1 MCSWYGSSLQP
12 NQPIWSIVFAF
23 HRSHWT
29 KSEFKWIF
37 VKVCGRSILSRLRDA
52 RCEEFDCNFLFSHTL
67 SSLRVFSSF
76 SFKLNSVLLYYL
88 YLCFFPR
95 RRARERRTRKD
106 VEKKNTNRTIFVNA
120 LDTIFEWNWNTI
132 NARAHHPQWFN
143 QLNYKLVRKYP
154 ESRRACASLSYLL
167 MWIRTHWFIVVILQI
182 IASKRVR
189 MCLMT
194 EKTFIQY
201 ANWSIFPRSHS
212 DKRQKDRKTEPV
224 QTMTKN
230 PINFMWF
237 DSNELESSSKLRRV
251 W

>member
-1 MCSWYGSSLQP
+1 M
-12 NQPIWSIVFAF
+12 
-23 HRSHWT
+23 
-29 KSEFKWIF
+29 
-37 VKVCGRSILSRLRDA
+37 
-52 RCEEFDCNFLFSHTL
+52 
-67 SSLRVFSSF
+67 
-76 SFKLNSVLLYYL
+76 
-88 YLCFFPR
+88 FFPR
-95 RRARERRTRKD
+95 RRARERRTRRCR
-106 VEKKNTNRTIFVNA
+106 KKTNRTIFVNA

-237 DSNELESSSKLRRV
+237 DSNELESSSELRRV